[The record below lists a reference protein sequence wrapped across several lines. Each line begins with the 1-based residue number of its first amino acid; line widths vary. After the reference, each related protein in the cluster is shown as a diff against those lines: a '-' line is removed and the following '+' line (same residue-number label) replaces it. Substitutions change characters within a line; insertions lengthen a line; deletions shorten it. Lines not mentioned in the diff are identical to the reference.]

1 VHPRARLA
9 MQFVWYGAPF
19 SSVAHASVEPGKM
32 PVGRTNN
39 DDRRGLAGIASAAR
53 PTPKRGRSPAV
64 AKEGLVGRITS
75 RPARRGWQKGAD
87 HCVPPRP
94 STRLELGGSGVMVR
108 NFRTLDHPATRPS
121 AAKTRGPTYWAI
133 AENGGGPERAAVEG
147 NFCTNYRKE
156 FILSLACLPGGSL
169 KTINISTAAVS
180 ARHGTN
186 PCRRMRHLARYLQS
200 RAEAFA
206 CR

>member
-1 VHPRARLA
+1 
-9 MQFVWYGAPF
+9 
-19 SSVAHASVEPGKM
+19 M

-53 PTPKRGRSPAV
+53 STPKRGRSPAV

-121 AAKTRGPTYWAI
+121 AAKTRANLLGYSGKWRRAG
-133 AENGGGPERAAVEG
+133 ADGGGG
-147 NFCTNYRKE
+147 E
-156 FILSLACLPGGSL
+156 FLYQLSKGIYSQPCVSTGRLSE
-169 KTINISTAAVS
+169 TINVSTAAVS

>member
-1 VHPRARLA
+1 
-9 MQFVWYGAPF
+9 
-19 SSVAHASVEPGKM
+19 M

-121 AAKTRGPTYWAI
+121 AAKTRANLLGYSGKWRRAG
-133 AENGGGPERAAVEG
+133 ADGGGGEFLYQLSKGIYSQPCVSTGRLSEDDQHIHGGRQRATWDQPVPTDTSPRTISSVSRSS
-147 NFCTNYRKE
+147 FR
-156 FILSLACLPGGSL
+156 LSLM
-169 KTINISTAAVS
+169 K
-180 ARHGTN
+180 
-186 PCRRMRHLARYLQS
+186 
-200 RAEAFA
+200 
-206 CR
+206 